1 MLVAMAKVQ
10 IVGRRVHLDASLEQ
24 LYRLQRVQLIDVAE
38 DPDLELAPASPD
50 PARGAV
56 RRELELLAAR
66 IEAMLQLVHPG
77 QSPEGPTDPDPVP
90 GATDAAALD
99 GELTVVAARVAD
111 VTGRLDALHDEEV
124 VLPRYRRPMEQLAPL
139 VPELADLSD
148 DALRRLGLNTMAL
161 VLNSSDDGLVDTLR
175 RELAGEFG
183 ARFELMSVS
192 VGDDALGCLL
202 IFSHRDTARMH
213 ALLGDE
219 HVRHLPLSSAY
230 AGLSLHGALAA
241 MGDRLAVLPAEIE
254 AAERE
259 LQALIGPHAAAWR
272 IALAGLG
279 AEIEQLEAAT
289 GVGTT
294 ERAFAVVGWVPR
306 PQLTRL
312 RTDLDALELGP
323 LVMEELG
330 HDPRAEST
338 PVLMREHRVA
348 RPFAFLTR
356 FLDTPRASSLD
367 PTGLMALFLPLMF
380 GVMVGDVIYG
390 GLLLAIAL
398 WVRRRY
404 AGRSPAVADVSYVVA
419 LGAAWAIVFGFLFGE
434 ALGNLGELVV
444 GDFALWFY
452 RGGPDALAPL
462 LIFALAIG
470 AAHTLLGVVLGLWQ
484 SWRDREHSRVLDRL
498 GTLAFLSG
506 MFALAGYAGGALPD
520 GFMTPALALLVV
532 GLVLVMSL
540 NGALGILMGPV
551 DLIGVVGSVLS
562 YLRLAAVG
570 LASVYLATVAN
581 ELATVGPLWLGVIVA
596 TFFHILNLA
605 LAGFSPLIQ
614 ALRLHY
620 VEFFTEF
627 FLGGGRHFRPF
638 GIPNHHEGA

>member
-1 MLVAMAKVQ
+1 MLVGMAKVQ
-10 IVGRRVHLDASLEQ
+10 IVGRRAHLDASLEQ
-24 LYRLQRVQLIDVAE
+24 LYRLQRVQLVNVAE
-38 DPDLELAPASPD
+38 DPDVEMAPATLD
-50 PARGAV
+50 PAHGAV
-56 RRELELLAAR
+56 RGELELLAVR
-66 IEAMLQLVHPG
+66 IEAMLQLVHPA
-77 QSPEGPTDPDPVP
+77 QPPEGPTDPDPVP
-90 GATDAAALD
+90 GAIDAVALD
-99 GELTVVAARVAD
+99 GELSGVAARVAD
-111 VTGRLDALHDEEV
+111 VTGRLDALHDEEA

-148 DALRRLGLNTMAL
+148 DELRRLGLNTMAL

-175 RELAGEFG
+175 RELANEFG

-192 VGDDALGCLL
+192 VGDDAIGCLL
-202 IFSHRDTARMH
+202 IFSHRETARMH

-219 HVRHLPLSSAY
+219 HVRHLPVPSAY
-230 AGLSLHGALAA
+230 AGSSLHGALAA
-241 MGDRLAVLPAEIE
+241 MGDRLAVLPLEIE

-259 LQALIGPHAAAWR
+259 LQALIGPHAAGWR
-272 IALAGLG
+272 IALAGLR

-306 PQLTRL
+306 PQLARL
-312 RTDLDALELGP
+312 RADLEDLRFGP
-323 LVMEELG
+323 LVVEELG

-356 FLDTPRASSLD
+356 LLDTPRASSLD

-484 SWRDREHSRVLDRL
+484 SWRDGEHSRVLDRL